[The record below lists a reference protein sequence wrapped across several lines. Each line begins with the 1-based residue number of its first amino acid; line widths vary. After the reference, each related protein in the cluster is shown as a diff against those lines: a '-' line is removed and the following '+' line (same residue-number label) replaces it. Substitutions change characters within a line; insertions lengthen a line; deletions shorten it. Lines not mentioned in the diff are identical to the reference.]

1 MGLLLGALD
10 EPFPGRVDPL
20 AGAVGVLPLGDG
32 PALADVLVEGL
43 CASRGRGALG
53 FVVCL
58 RVGAAAASRG
68 VVRGC
73 CVLGAR
79 VGSLPLSRA
88 SGNVG
93 VSHCSICSAS
103 VAWVVCP
110 ALQPSHALQR
120 VRGVRWEGRNSP
132 SKNTLALAEAS
143 ASAAKSRVIMFAV
156 VRCNTGVAPC
166 ATAVCDAQTSTRRGW
181 GSLEVGC
188 PRPCTRG
195 EGWVW

>member
-1 MGLLLGALD
+1 MA
-10 EPFPGRVDPL
+10 RRRRR
-20 AGAVGVLPLGDG
+20 A
-32 PALADVLVEGL
+32 
-43 CASRGRGALG
+43 ASCGG
-53 FVVCL
+53 VVCW
-58 RVGAAAASRG
+58 RG
-68 VVRGC
+68 
-73 CVLGAR
+73 

-156 VRCNTGVAPC
+156 VRCNTGVARV
-166 ATAVCDAQTSTRRGW
+166 ATAVCEGQTSTRRDGRLW
-181 GSLEVGC
+181 RPTPGVGD
-188 PRPCTRG
+188 PRVQITKGLQHHGGVVRSA
-195 EGWVW
+195 ENLQNRA